1 MPVELQLAHEL
12 TQTPDLRQTIFEQA
26 LGAVH
31 AATHDPRLDG
41 DVCVR
46 ICTAAESRQL
56 NADYRGKDKPTNVL
70 SFPADIELPDGI
82 LPLGDLAI
90 CWSVVAEEAGAQGKP
105 VQDHLV
111 HLFVHGVLHLLGYD
125 HEEAAQAEQMEALE
139 IRILETLS
147 IADPYR
153 T

>member
-12 TQTPDLRQTIFEQA
+12 TQAPDLPQPIFEQA
-26 LGAVH
+26 LDAVR
-31 AATHDPRLDG
+31 AATQDPLLDG

-56 NADYRGKDKPTNVL
+56 NANFRGKDKPTNVL
-70 SFPADIELPDGI
+70 SFPADIELPGVAA
-82 LPLGDLAI
+82 PLGDLAI
-90 CWSVVAEEAGAQGKP
+90 CWSVVAEEADAQGKP

-125 HEEAAQAEQMEALE
+125 HEESAQAEQMEALE
-139 IRILETLS
+139 VRILQNLR
-147 IADPYR
+147 IPDPYR
-153 T
+153 A